1 MLFQYPAAISS
12 YSNPHRASIEPQ
24 KGQLTKQG
32 DRIFKMFGTG
42 LFFLIS
48 LFFAIPAF
56 PADVTLAWDPNSE
69 TDLDG
74 YGVYYKK
81 GAPGPPFDLF
91 GYVTTDEF
99 SDPSNPIFTVTGLEK
114 GAKYYFALTAFDSV
128 GTESNFSD
136 AVCAEVGDVIAP
148 CSTETPVGGGGSS
161 GGGSSSGG
169 GGGSNNGCFIDT
181 LSADGGSFG
190 PGMAAPIALACLAA
204 FIRIAQ
210 RHSKRFFP
218 FCKRPEPHNNTL

>member
-48 LFFAIPAF
+48 LFFAVPAF
-56 PADVTLAWDPNSE
+56 AADVTLAWDPNSE
-69 TDLDG
+69 ADLEG

-91 GYVTTDEF
+91 GYVTPEEF
-99 SDPSNPIFTVTGLEK
+99 SDPSNPTFTVTGLEK
-114 GAKYYFALTAFDSV
+114 GAKYYFVLTAYDSV

-136 AVCAEVGDVIAP
+136 AVCADVGEIIAP
-148 CSTETPVGGGGSS
+148 CSTEDPVGGGSSDGGSS
-161 GGGSSSGG
+161 STGGGSSDG

-210 RHSKRFFP
+210 RHLKRFWL
-218 FCKRPEPHNNTL
+218 FCKIRTR